1 MKNLI
6 LFVFVVLLCIT
17 ACGQISAPSAVQ
29 KAFDTKYPKAEN
41 IKWEQEEANDW
52 EAEFKLDGKEMSAI
66 FDNSGKWLETETEV
80 KKKDL
85 PAEVF
90 KSLSIEFDGFEI
102 DEVEF
107 VEKPDFKGY
116 EIALEKEETEV
127 EVLVTKTG
135 EITIKKVNAED
146 EDEDDENE
154 DEDDEDDDDEGND
167 DEDDDDDD

>member
-29 KAFDTKYPKAEN
+29 KAFDAKFPKAEKL
-41 IKWEQEEANDW
+41 KWEQEEANEW
-52 EAEFKLDGKEMSAI
+52 EAEFRLDGKEMTAS
-66 FDNSGKWLETETEV
+66 FDSSGKWLETETEV

-85 PAEVF
+85 PSEVF

-107 VEKPDFKGY
+107 VEKPDFTGY

-127 EVLVTKTG
+127 EVLITKAG
-135 EITIKKVNAED
+135 EITIKKVD
-146 EDEDDENE
+146 VEDEDDEE
-154 DEDDEDDDDEGND
+154 GDE
-167 DEDDDDDD
+167 EDDDDDEKDE